1 MASPS
6 TQSPPRASAPAVADP
21 GLSSLPPGP
30 RLPRALQTLGFF
42 KRHGPFMER
51 CQARYGGVF
60 TLRLADGLNP
70 VMISDPGAIEQIF
83 RGDPRVF
90 HAGEGNRQLMYLSGE
105 TSVFQLDEEDH
116 LALRKLVLPAFHGAR
131 IRGHEEL
138 MTELAAAEIE
148 RWPVGEPFALWPR
161 MEDVTLE
168 VIIHSIFGVHP
179 GERFD
184 RLRHLLG
191 RRALKRADEILFD
204 EIRTRREAS
213 GLDQRDD
220 VLSMLVQAR
229 FEDGEAL
236 SDQQVRDQLMT
247 LLIAG
252 HETTATALAWAVER
266 LVRHPDKLERLR
278 EEGGRDQ
285 EAYLDAVIRETLRLR
300 PVIEHVLRRLTEPV
314 ELGGHLLP
322 AGATLTPSIYLLHHR
337 PEIYPEPKRFLPER
351 FLEQPGGTYTWI
363 PFGGGV
369 RRCLGGSFA
378 LLEAKTILKQIVATT
393 RLRPA
398 RPEGERPVRRMA
410 TTRPEHDTEVVLE
423 ERLAGSTKV
432 PA

>member
-1 MASPS
+1 MATVPAQAAARSRDS
-6 TQSPPRASAPAVADP
+6 TPLEPDLA
-21 GLSSLPPGP
+21 SLPPGP
-30 RLPRALQTLGFF
+30 RLPRRLQTLGFF
-42 KRHGPFMER
+42 RRHGPFMER
-51 CQARYGGVF
+51 CQARFGGVF

-70 VMISDPGAIEQIF
+70 VMVSDPGAIEQIF
-83 RGDPRVF
+83 RGDPRVY
-90 HAGEGNRQLMYLSGE
+90 HAGEGNRQLMHLTGE

-131 IRGHEEL
+131 LRGHEKL
-138 MTELAAAEIE
+138 MRELAAAEIA
-148 RWPVGEPFALWPR
+148 RWPVGVPFALWPR
-161 MEDVTLE
+161 MEEVTLE
-168 VIIHSIFGVHP
+168 VIMHAIFGVHP

-184 RLRHLLG
+184 RLRYLLG
-191 RRALKRADEILFD
+191 RRALRRADEILFD
-204 EIRTRREAS
+204 EIRDRRETPD
-213 GLDQRDD
+213 LDQRDD
-220 VLSMLVQAR
+220 VLSMLVQAQ
-229 FEDGEAL
+229 FEDGTTL

-278 EEGGRDQ
+278 EDGEGD

-300 PVIEHVLRRLTEPV
+300 PVIEHVLRRLTEPT
-314 ELGGHLLP
+314 ELAGHRLP

-337 PEIYPEPKRFLPER
+337 PEVYPEPKRFLPER
-351 FLEQPGGTYTWI
+351 FLEQSAGTYTWI

-378 LLEAKTILKQIVATT
+378 LLEAKRILKQIVATT

-410 TTRPEHDTEVVLE
+410 TTRPEHDAEVVLE
-423 ERLAGSTKV
+423 ERLGDAKV

>member
-1 MASPS
+1 MATVPAR
-6 TQSPPRASAPAVADP
+6 TAARPRDSALPEP

-30 RLPRALQTLGFF
+30 RLPRPIQTLGFF
-42 KRHGPFMER
+42 KRHGPYMER

-70 VMISDPGAIEQIF
+70 VMISDPGAIEQVF

-90 HAGEGNRQLMYLSGE
+90 HAGEGNRQLMHLSGE
-105 TSVFQLDEEDH
+105 TSVFQLDEEEH

-138 MTELAAAEIE
+138 MRELAAAEIA

-161 MEDVTLE
+161 MEEVTLE
-168 VIIHSIFGVHP
+168 VIMQAIFGVDP

-184 RLRHLLG
+184 RLRHLLE
-191 RRALKRADEILFD
+191 RRALRRADEILFD
-204 EIRTRREAS
+204 EIRSRRGAPD
-213 GLDQRDD
+213 LDQRDD

-229 FEDGEAL
+229 FEDGAAL

-266 LVRHPDKLERLR
+266 LVRHPDKLEHLR
-278 EEGGRDQ
+278 EEGRGEG
-285 EAYLDAVIRETLRLR
+285 EAYLEAVIRETLRLR
-300 PVIEHVLRRLTEPV
+300 PVIEHVLRRLTEPT
-314 ELGGHLLP
+314 ELGGHQLP

-351 FLEQPGGTYTWI
+351 FLEQSPGTYTWV

-369 RRCLGGSFA
+369 RRCLGASFA
-378 LLEAKTILKQIVATT
+378 LLEAKKILKQIVATT
-393 RLRPA
+393 RLRPV
-398 RPEGERPVRRMA
+398 RPESERPIRRMA
-410 TTRPEHDTEVVLE
+410 TTRPEHDTEVLLE
-423 ERLAGSTKV
+423 ERLADAKV
-432 PA
+432 TA